1 MKDDSRI
8 QERRRIQKN
17 KLQLELKDAEN
28 FISRTR
34 EAIGRIRSS
43 LFNEEYIETQVEK
56 LQKNIEDKELFIV
69 SIHSNL
75 EKLHSGEL
83 DIEIDQEYVKNKQT
97 EKDTKEEKAKRKDIK
112 DKEKEKNKD
121 VSKKY
126 QDKIIADSRL
136 HRQTEKDMNYSF
148 RYMNKVH
155 ETLPSFIKRNLS
167 EMSGNKGYIWRGVC
181 YYGDL
186 KENKYEP
193 RVMFEKKGG
202 DLLVIHEYTDK
213 EYKIFEKHGKDKKIQ
228 IHQEMRKNKSNKISL
243 MDYTKK

>member
-1 MKDDSRI
+1 MKDNSNI

-17 KLQLELKDAEN
+17 KLQLELKDADN
-28 FISRTR
+28 FISRTQ

-43 LFNEEYIETQVEK
+43 LFNQEYIETQIEK
-56 LQKNIEDKELFIV
+56 LQKNIEDKELIIT

-75 EKLHSGEL
+75 EKINSGEL
-83 DIEIDQEYVKNKQT
+83 DTEINEEYAKNKQD
-97 EKDTKEEKAKRKDIK
+97 EKNSKEEKAKRKDIK
-112 DKEKEKNKD
+112 DKEKQENKD
-121 VSKKY
+121 VAKKY

-136 HRQTEKDMNYSF
+136 HRQNEKDMNYSF

-167 EMSGNKGYIWRGVC
+167 EMPNHKGYIWRGVC

-186 KENKYEP
+186 KENIYEP
-193 RVMFEKKGG
+193 RVLFEKKAG
-202 DLLVIHEYTDK
+202 DLLVIHEYTNT
-213 EYKIFEKHGKDKKIQ
+213 EYKIFEKYGKDKKIQ
-228 IHQEMRKNKSNKISL
+228 IHQETRKNKGNNISL